1 MSKKQTPKVGDLVE
15 VYYLDHSTR
24 DVWTDKAEG
33 MEVIEC
39 RYVGWV
45 DRIDAQV
52 LQLYANETDRER
64 VSQHSL
70 TLRKCI
76 TRLTVLKRATTAA
89 PKWTKK

>member
-1 MSKKQTPKVGDLVE
+1 MSKKQTPKVGDLVV
-15 VYYLDHSTR
+15 VYYHDHSTR
-24 DVWTDKAEG
+24 DVWADKAEA
-33 MEVIEC
+33 MNVIEC

-45 DRIDAQV
+45 DRIDAKV

-70 TLRKCI
+70 TLRNCI
-76 TRLTVLKRATTAA
+76 TRVDVLQRATVAA